1 LLLSHAKHFWSSDI
15 TLLSS
20 VILSFS
26 LKAITKFSSSLQ
38 HFNFAPQARQNTFS
52 SLDGRDDFE
61 LAIEFSCRPITTV
74 ACSPSSGRIF
84 ITKTSPN
91 STDGTR
97 QGCVSEK
104 LEKLRESK
112 KCSWKARDFL
122 PGKAPQWLRDHV
134 TAGNFSSSPRPRCAL
149 IFHARLRR
157 VSTAQRT

>member
-1 LLLSHAKHFWSSDI
+1 MFLPTFN
-15 TLLSS
+15 
-20 VILSFS
+20 FPF
-26 LKAITKFSSSLQ
+26 KAITKLCSSLQ
-38 HFNFAPQARQNTFS
+38 HFNFFAPQARQNTFS

-84 ITKTSPN
+84 ITKISPN
-91 STDGTR
+91 SIDGAR

-134 TAGNFSSSPRPRCAL
+134 TAGNSSSCSSPRCAL

-157 VSTAQRT
+157 MSTESARKRSD